1 MIFDKEIA
9 LKVYSGKFWSMTH
22 IFFNTVFIYTY
33 MQVIVESLRK
43 MALLFNGQISDL
55 SSIL

>member
-9 LKVYSGKFWSMTH
+9 LMFYSGKFWSMTYT
-22 IFFNTVFIYTY
+22 FFNRVFIYIY
-33 MQVIVESLRK
+33 IQVIVESSRK

-55 SSIL
+55 S